1 MEFFNKEKAFAKS
14 KSHKDKPDGF
24 KSEGHPKAYAY
35 VTVRDHSFL
44 AIKHCT
50 MDFAIEQDDTLI
62 SSTSKAEVKD
72 TKVDADKGTP
82 ATRGHK
88 REDASGKS
96 AGEATNEI
104 IGETAGEV
112 TGEDVN
118 VNKYFDELEDKVTQQ
133 YEKTSNVLK
142 KIVKER
148 DDGIE
153 LNLGLDPETSAKA
166 QEYIQKLDENLQS
179 VEKLAQSY
187 WSKMSVSVSKSVTES
202 LSTGKA
208 AIEKV
213 QKENNAGSFWSSWKP
228 MLSGV
233 IGSEDEPSTQKDLS
247 VGAMGGNRTELELRM
262 LETDKSIYTNNKLPL
277 DKEFDADSKTVEIA
291 NLIRTNKDLEKMM
304 NELVP
309 KEVPYADFWNIYF
322 THQKRIL
329 EMEER
334 RKRILEEKLKN
345 DDNADEEVA
354 WDDDEDE
361 GITAPAADAEHQS
374 IKEKKI
380 SETKSEQPVEK
391 QPKEVKEAVTIPAVA
406 GDDDDEDDWE

>member
-1 MEFFNKEKAFAKS
+1 
-14 KSHKDKPDGF
+14 
-24 KSEGHPKAYAY
+24 
-35 VTVRDHSFL
+35 
-44 AIKHCT
+44 

-96 AGEATNEI
+96 AGEATGEI

-213 QKENNAGSFWSSWKP
+213 QKEPALFSF
-228 MLSGV
+228 
-233 IGSEDEPSTQKDLS
+233 
-247 VGAMGGNRTELELRM
+247 
-262 LETDKSIYTNNKLPL
+262 
-277 DKEFDADSKTVEIA
+277 
-291 NLIRTNKDLEKMM
+291 
-304 NELVP
+304 
-309 KEVPYADFWNIYF
+309 
-322 THQKRIL
+322 
-329 EMEER
+329 
-334 RKRILEEKLKN
+334 
-345 DDNADEEVA
+345 
-354 WDDDEDE
+354 
-361 GITAPAADAEHQS
+361 
-374 IKEKKI
+374 
-380 SETKSEQPVEK
+380 
-391 QPKEVKEAVTIPAVA
+391 
-406 GDDDDEDDWE
+406 